1 MRIFIH
7 TKNFDLTPVI
17 ETLVNQKV
25 GVLDKFIAGSSEL
38 AEARVEVG
46 KPSKHHQKGMV
57 FYAEINLK
65 LGKQLFRAEEKR
77 IDLQSA
83 VVAARDDI
91 EHQLKKFK
99 TKRRDLSRHT
109 QF

>member
-1 MRIFIH
+1 MRIMLH
-7 TKNFDLTPVI
+7 AKNMDLTPSI

-25 GVLDKFIAGSSEL
+25 GSLEKFVGRSGEL

-65 LGKQLFRAEEKR
+65 LGSQLFRAEEKH

-91 EHQLKKFK
+91 ERQLKKFK
-99 TKRRDLSRHT
+99 TKRRDLAR
-109 QF
+109 QPI